1 MDSLGLML
9 ASVQPLDCGSA
20 RPLISAQLDGEASP
34 EEAALAAGHLSGCT
48 ACRAD
53 RMRWSSLGQALLVAL
68 PAGAPSPAT
77 DARIRGLARRRPVAA
92 GPRWLHVAPWSLMSG
107 FSPVRTLV
115 PVAVTAM
122 VVLLAVLAALQTQ
135 GPGAPAVAPLA
146 REETGPITLV
156 ASISPQAVLNA
167 LTNTVYVLQPD
178 SGVIVAR
185 NATTNAVVA
194 EITVGGAPS
203 ALALNSVTNALYVLD
218 AGAKT
223 LTEISGSTNSVVSRV
238 AVPVSGRPTS
248 VEVNPDSGK
257 VVVVA
262 AAAAR
267 GTDGVGQLAVI
278 DGTSRTVDLVR
289 TVDVAPTSV
298 VVNARANRAYL
309 LGSGST
315 SVVDA
320 TTYAPLATLPAVVA
334 VAASAVGSNDALLV
348 DVAGGSR
355 VTFFGSQARADI
367 PGRAVTIVALPD
379 GTFGALTD
387 VDGRGRITLV
397 AASGEVQGSLS
408 VATTARSLTFDA
420 ATLRFLGA
428 SGQPVAQVARGQI
441 APATATPAP
450 AQTAQPA
457 RSTPVPSVTPAAAQP
472 AAVLPFILPLPVAPI
487 PGATVAAEGVYRLSL
502 DGHRVV
508 AAAGAGER
516 IWFVDQRG
524 ELLALDTAS
533 GRLTSLVQ
541 LGRDL
546 SGARLVVAARTIFIV
561 DQAAGALISVDIA
574 SGRQVSVELPV
585 RGTVVGLADAGGDH
599 LWLAMRGGASLVDF
613 DARSRRFALVPL
625 PAGSAVSALGADLSG
640 RAWFADS
647 ARPSSFFTYEPGL
660 LRISEFGS
668 PAGGAITRIIG
679 DPSGQVWLG
688 TASGEL
694 FTVNA
699 GRISPVRRLGGAV
712 LDLAAGAGSGWFLA
726 GGSATS
732 VGLATGGQTTQGPA
746 NGRVLAV
753 DGAGRAWVSGPTLDA
768 FFVVEPR

>member
-9 ASVQPLDCGSA
+9 AAVQPLDCGSA

-53 RMRWSSLGQALLVAL
+53 RMRWSSLGQALLIAL

-92 GPRWLHVAPWSLMSG
+92 GPRWLHVAPWSLMGG
-107 FSPVRTLV
+107 FTPVRTLV
-115 PVAVTAM
+115 PVAVAAM
-122 VVLLAVLAALQTQ
+122 VVVLAVLAALPTQ

-146 REETGPITLV
+146 REEAGPVTLV

-194 EITVGGAPS
+194 EIIVGGAPS

-248 VEVNPDSGK
+248 VDVNPDSGK
-257 VVVVA
+257 VVIA

-267 GTDGVGQLAVI
+267 GTDGAGQLAVI

-298 VVNARANRAYL
+298 VVNARANRMYL

-334 VAASAVGSNDALLV
+334 IAASTVGSNDALLV

-355 VTFFGSQARADI
+355 VQFFGSQARADI

-387 VDGRGRITLV
+387 VDGKGRITLV

-408 VATTARSLTFDA
+408 VATTARSLNFDA
-420 ATLRFLGA
+420 ATLRFFGA

-450 AQTAQPA
+450 APTV
-457 RSTPVPSVTPAAAQP
+457 RSTPVPTAAPAAVALP

-487 PGATVAAEGVYRLSL
+487 PGATIAAEGVYRLSL

-574 SGRQVSVELPV
+574 SGRQATAELPV

-712 LDLAAGAGSGWFLA
+712 LDLAAAAGSSWFLA